1 MNDIFEEKNIKYLSY
16 RISKLKS
23 SSKPKWGKF
32 NVNKML
38 CHLQDQLRYATG
50 VFNEEKKLI
59 KGPPVFLRSIVRL
72 YIPWPKNSPTAPSM
86 LQTKPDEIEKDKLL
100 LFELLEQVREKKEQ
114 KDWPFHPFFGTL
126 DGKGWA
132 RLIYRH
138 IDYHLKQFG
147 V

>member
-1 MNDIFEEKNIKYLSY
+1 MKDIFDESIVKGLKE
-16 RISKLKS
+16 RIELLGVGST
-23 SSKPKWGKF
+23 PKWGKF

-38 CHLQDQLRYATG
+38 CHLQDNLRYATG
-50 VFNEEKKLI
+50 IFKEEKELI
-59 KGPPVFLRSIVRL
+59 KGPPVFLRSIIRL

-114 KDWPFHPFFGTL
+114 QEWPFHPFFGKL
-126 DGKGWA
+126 DGIGWA

-138 IDYHLKQFG
+138 MDYHLKQFG
-147 V
+147 L